1 MSIMEFDFEFK
12 TENDKKNY
20 FKNLKHIGEVYA
32 VITSKGYALAQIAG
46 LDRHGIPICRIFSE
60 LHKDIPLNAEK
71 IICEKE
77 SYLLI
82 VSLQSM
88 AHWRVKQAIKLGKYT
103 VPETFKIPQY
113 YRFCSAF
120 KGGPA
125 SFQYWCICNYQGDII
140 YLNTFIEKVLQRGIK
155 DNSWKKDFLNLNSA
169 SIFNGPALI
178 EALESGFSLEN
189 WKPIDIDKDPIE
201 IIKEKGYK

>member
-1 MSIMEFDFEFK
+1 MEFDFEFK

-60 LHKDIPLNAEK
+60 LHKDIPLNVEK
-71 IICEKE
+71 IIHEKE
-77 SYLLI
+77 SYLII

-88 AHWRVKQAIKLGKYT
+88 AHWRVKQAIKLGKYI

-113 YRFCSAF
+113 YRDCSSFGGRPAPCKYWAVRDYDGKILLF
-120 KGGPA
+120 KD
-125 SFQYWCICNYQGDII
+125 YV
-140 YLNTFIEKVLQRGIK
+140 LNILHKKVN

-169 SIFNGPALI
+169 SIFNGSALI
-178 EALESGFSLEN
+178 AALESGFSLEN
-189 WKPIDIDKDPIE
+189 WKPTDFNREASD
-201 IIKEKGYK
+201 IIKEELNL

>member
-1 MSIMEFDFEFK
+1 MEFDFEFK

-60 LHKDIPLNAEK
+60 LHKDIPLNIEK
-71 IICEKE
+71 IICEEE
-77 SYLLI
+77 SYLIIIHLP
-82 VSLQSM
+82 SM
-88 AHWRVKQAIKLGKYT
+88 AHWRVKQAIKLGMYE
-103 VPETFKIPQY
+103 VPKDFKIPQY
-113 YRFCSAF
+113 YRDCSSFRGRPAPCKYWAVRDYEGKILLF
-120 KGGPA
+120 KD
-125 SFQYWCICNYQGDII
+125 YV
-140 YLNTFIEKVLQRGIK
+140 LNILHKKIK
-155 DNSWKKDFLNLNSA
+155 DNSWKKDFLKLNSA

-189 WKPIDIDKDPIE
+189 WKPTDFNREATDIIQE
-201 IIKEKGYK
+201 ELNL